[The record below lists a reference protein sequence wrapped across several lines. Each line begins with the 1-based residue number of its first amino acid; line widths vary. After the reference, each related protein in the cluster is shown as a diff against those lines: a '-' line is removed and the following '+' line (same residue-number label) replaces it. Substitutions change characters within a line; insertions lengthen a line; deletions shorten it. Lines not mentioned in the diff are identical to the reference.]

1 MRAALAQEH
10 RRLLEDGVLRSSWVP
25 YGLFIDLN
33 VTIDRIYGRGDY
45 TLCKAIAYSGAR
57 QNLPTLYRIF
67 YRVGSL
73 AFVLKRAARMW
84 DVHYSSGRLSVTS
97 GKGWARLIIEDFAE
111 PHMALWQS
119 VAGWGEASAH
129 LSGATDALASVEHGS
144 EGDDDSP
151 ARILIRWQE

>member
-1 MRAALAQEH
+1 M
-10 RRLLEDGVLRSSWVP
+10 LRSSWVP
-25 YGLFIDLN
+25 YALFIDLN
-33 VTIDRIYGRGDY
+33 VTIDRLYGRGDY
-45 TLCKAIAYSGAR
+45 TLCKEIAYYGAK

-67 YRVGSL
+67 FRVGSL

-84 DVHYSSGRLSVTS
+84 DVHYSTGRLSVTS
-97 GKGWARLIIEDFAE
+97 GPGWARLIIEDFAE

-129 LSGATDALASVEHGS
+129 LSGVTDAQASIEHGP

-151 ARILIRWQE
+151 AQILIRWDE